1 MGVIDMKH
9 FQTRVRLGLA
19 LPVLAAVTVTTAIAM
34 RWSDTSAGTVPPYSI
49 NFHTISSGGSSLR
62 NSCFHLTGT
71 VGQAAPGY
79 SSGSTDFIIAGFWPA
94 APTIGL
100 DDIFFNG
107 FEGC

>member
-1 MGVIDMKH
+1 LR
-9 FQTRVRLGLA
+9 TRVRLALA
-19 LPVLAAVTVTTAIAM
+19 LPALAAATLAATVAM
-34 RWSDTSAGTVPPYSI
+34 RSPDTRAGTLPAYSVD
-49 NFHTISSGGSSLR
+49 FHMISSGGSSLH

-79 SSGSTDFIIAGFWPA
+79 SSGSTDFVYAGFWAA
-94 APTIGL
+94 APTTGL

>member
-1 MGVIDMKH
+1 MKH
-9 FQTRVRLGLA
+9 FRTWFRIGLA
-19 LPVLAAVTVTTAIAM
+19 LQVLAAVAATTVVAM
-34 RWSDTSAGTVPPYSI
+34 RWSDSRAGTIPPYSI

-62 NSCFHLTGT
+62 NGCFHLTGT

-79 SSGSTDFIIAGFWPA
+79 SSGSTDFVIAGFWPA
-94 APTIGL
+94 APTTGL